1 VTYSPRSGVSALP
14 FTYPFEVI
22 RVRMALQTR
31 LLPPDQRSVWYAIN
45 SIYNEPSRLPL
56 RLLHFY
62 RGFAVS
68 LLGTIPYRGGIFMV
82 WETLKSQSLQHFT
95 PEFRENNRHRLNLAM
110 GAIAGTTSQIVT
122 YPLEVIRRYQQASGK
137 HNAQHFVGFRETIRI
152 IWLAGGWRGFYAG
165 LGVGLIKQ
173 VPMHSISLATWQ
185 AAKRILEI

>member
-1 VTYSPRSGVSALP
+1 
-14 FTYPFEVI
+14 
-22 RVRMALQTR
+22 MALQTR
-31 LLPPDQRSVWYAIN
+31 LLSPDQRSVWYAIH

-82 WETLKSQSLQHFT
+82 WETLKSQSHQHLT

-110 GAIAGTTSQIVT
+110 GGIAGATSQIVT
-122 YPLEVIRRYQQASGK
+122 YPLEVIRRYQQASGR
-137 HNAQHFVGFRETIRI
+137 HNAQHFVGFRETVRT
-152 IWLAGGWRGFYAG
+152 IWVAGGWRGFYAG

-173 VPMHSISLATWQ
+173 VPMHSISLAAWQ
-185 AAKRILEI
+185 AAKRILDI